1 MTGVFTVEFKGHV
14 PAGTVARVRR
24 ARAIAWPGTPPEITD
39 APVPLAGALVRVR
52 AFGYTPRQASSAE
65 VRMRLIGLAVIL
77 AVSLTLAPLAAEAQ
91 QTEKISRIGFMS
103 VSSREPAKH
112 LIAITLEAMRERGWV
127 EGRNL
132 FVEWRWAEGMV
143 ERLPD
148 FAAELVRLNVDL
160 IVAPETDAAL
170 AAKHATRTIPVV
182 FMFGRDPVADNL
194 VASLAR
200 PGGNATGLT
209 STPTLDI

>member
-1 MTGVFTVEFKGHV
+1 
-14 PAGTVARVRR
+14 
-24 ARAIAWPGTPPEITD
+24 
-39 APVPLAGALVRVR
+39 
-52 AFGYTPRQASSAE
+52 
-65 VRMRLIGLAVIL
+65 MRLIGLALVL

-112 LIAITLEAMRERGWV
+112 LISIFFEAMRERGWV

-132 FVEWRWAEGMV
+132 FIEWCWAEGMV

-160 IVAPETDAAL
+160 IVAPETTAAL
-170 AAKHATRTIPVV
+170 AVKHATRTIPVV
-182 FMFGRDPVADNL
+182 FVFARDPVADNL

-200 PGGNATGLT
+200 SGGERHRADQYAHPGHIWQAAGVAEGDC
-209 STPTLDI
+209 SPSVARRRAVECCE

>member
-1 MTGVFTVEFKGHV
+1 
-14 PAGTVARVRR
+14 
-24 ARAIAWPGTPPEITD
+24 
-39 APVPLAGALVRVR
+39 
-52 AFGYTPRQASSAE
+52 
-65 VRMRLIGLAVIL
+65 MRLIGLAVVL

-112 LIAITLEAMRERGWV
+112 LISIFFEAMRERGWV
-127 EGRNL
+127 EGRGRNL
-132 FVEWRWAEGMV
+132 FIEWRWAEGMV

-148 FAAELVRLNVDL
+148 FAAELVQLNADL
-160 IVAPETDAAL
+160 IVAPETSAAL

-182 FMFGRDPVADNL
+182 FVFARDPVADNL
-194 VASLAR
+194 VASFAR

-209 STPTLDI
+209 TTPTLDIYGKQLELLKETVPQASRVAVLWSAASSARPEPSG